1 MTWFSHAYHSL
12 LNATAVQWVLQP
24 LQFSFMKSAF
34 LAVVLVGLTCAALGC
49 YVVLRRMAFIGD
61 AIAHTALPGIV
72 VAYLQGINIF
82 FGALVAG
89 LLTALGIG
97 WLSGREELREDT
109 AIGVLFTSMF
119 ALGVVI
125 ISKSRSF
132 RDFSSMLFGDP
143 LGVTHT
149 DLLFFAIIAVLV
161 LGTVAL
167 LYKELELTSVDPSY
181 AVVIGLRAKWM
192 RNLLLV
198 LLSLAVVTGIRAVGV
213 ILISALLITPAA
225 AASLVTRSLLQMMI
239 VGSLIAVASGVIGL
253 YASFYYNVAAG
264 AAIVLA
270 GSGLFAVAFSV
281 RQVALLGKRSRV
293 AVDPAD

>member
-1 MTWFSHAYHSL
+1 MTWL
-12 LNATAVQWVLQP
+12 LQP
-24 LQFSFMKSAF
+24 LHFSFMQSAF
-34 LAVVLVGLTCAALGC
+34 LAVVLIGLTCAVLGC

-72 VAYLQGINIF
+72 VAYLQGINVF

-119 ALGVVI
+119 ALGVLI

-132 RDFSSMLFGDP
+132 RDFSNMLFGDV

-149 DLLFFAIIAVLV
+149 DLLFFAVIAVLV

-225 AASLVTRSLLQMMI
+225 AASLVTRSLLQMMA
-239 VGSLIAVASGVIGL
+239 VASLIAVASGVIGL

-264 AAIVLA
+264 ASIVLA
-270 GSGLFAVAFSV
+270 GSGLFAIAFSI

-293 AVDPAD
+293 AVDPDD

>member
-1 MTWFSHAYHSL
+1 M
-12 LNATAVQWVLQP
+12 NWVLDP
-24 LQFSFMKSAF
+24 LHFSFMRSAF
-34 LAVVLVGLTCAALGC
+34 VAVMLVGLTCAVLGC
-49 YVVLRRMAFIGD
+49 FVVLRRMAFIGD

-82 FGALVAG
+82 VGALAAG

-119 ALGVVI
+119 ALGVII
-125 ISKSRSF
+125 ISKARSF
-132 RDFSSMLFGDP
+132 RDFSNMLFGDV

-149 DLLFFAIIAVLV
+149 DLVFFTVIAVV
-161 LGTVAL
+161 IIGVVVL

-181 AVVIGLRAKWM
+181 AVVIGLRASWM

-198 LLSLAVVTGIRAVGV
+198 LLSLAIVTGIRAVGV

-225 AASLVTRSLLQMMI
+225 AASLLTRSLKQMMV
-239 VGSLIAVASGVIGL
+239 VGVLIAVASGFIGL
-253 YASFYYNVAAG
+253 YASYYYNLAAG

-270 GSGLFAVAFSV
+270 GSGLFGVAFAI
-281 RQVALLGKRSRV
+281 RQVALMGRRSR
-293 AVDPAD
+293 AVVDSAD

>member
-1 MTWFSHAYHSL
+1 MNWL
-12 LNATAVQWVLQP
+12 LQP
-24 LQFSFMKSAF
+24 LHFSFMRSAF
-34 LAVVLVGLTCAALGC
+34 LAVVLVGLTCAVLGC

-72 VAYLQGINIF
+72 VAYLQGINVF

-119 ALGVVI
+119 ALGVLI

-132 RDFSSMLFGDP
+132 RDFSNMLFGDV
-143 LGVTHT
+143 LGVTHL
-149 DLLFFAIIAVLV
+149 DLLFFATIAVLV

-167 LYKELELTSVDPSY
+167 IYKELELTSVDPSY
-181 AVVIGLRAKWM
+181 AVVIGLRARWV

-213 ILISALLITPAA
+213 ILISALLITPSA
-225 AASLVTRSLLQMMI
+225 AASLVTRSLLQMMV

-264 AAIVLA
+264 ASIVLA
-270 GSGLFAVAFSV
+270 GSGLFAVAFSI

>member
-24 LQFSFMKSAF
+24 LQFSFMQSAF

-264 AAIVLA
+264 ASIVLA

-281 RQVALLGKRSRV
+281 RQVALLGRRSRV

>member
-24 LQFSFMKSAF
+24 LQFSFMQSAF

-181 AVVIGLRAKWM
+181 SVVIGLKAKWM

-281 RQVALLGKRSRV
+281 RQVALLGRRSRV